1 MKGLDYMKRKSN
13 TGKSADRRNS
23 RSVWMAWLIVIGL
36 SLSVLITGCGAPAK
50 QSVTSTGKEAASPA
64 KGSGPMVVASTSW
77 TALMVKA
84 AGPSDVA
91 VLAPAELKHPP
102 EYDFRPSDV
111 EKLKDAKLI
120 VYAGYEPFMKKML
133 QATQVPEDKVVQVMT
148 VNTPDNLIKQT
159 RLLAE
164 KLGTTEAQKAWEAEF
179 DKAVSAIREAAAKK
193 NVAGKRVLVQKHQAA
208 FAKWLGYQVVAEFG
222 PEELSPSKMGE
233 LAALKPDLIIDNFHN
248 PQGQGIAD
256 ITKCPRVELRN
267 FPGPDHKSLQDLL
280 MDNARKL
287 GLI

>member
-1 MKGLDYMKRKSN
+1 MIVMERKSDI
-13 TGKSADRRNS
+13 GKSVDRRNS
-23 RSVWMAWLIVIGL
+23 RSIWVVWLIVIGL
-36 SLSVLITGCGAPAK
+36 SFSVLLAGCDTSKK
-50 QSVTSTGKEAASPA
+50 QSATSTGKEAASPA

-77 TALMVKA
+77 TALMAKA
-84 AGPSDVA
+84 AGAGNVA

-133 QATQVPEDKVVQVMT
+133 QATQTPEDKAMQVVT
-148 VNTPDNLIKQT
+148 VNTPENLKKQT

-164 KLGTTEAQKAWEAEF
+164 KLGTIETQKTWEAEF
-179 DKAVSAIREAAAKK
+179 DNAVSAIREAAAKQ
-193 NVAGKRVLVQKHQAA
+193 NVAGKRVLAQKHQAA
-208 FAKWLGYQVVAEFG
+208 FAKWLGCQVVAEFG
-222 PEELSPSKMGE
+222 PEELSPAKMAE
-233 LAALKPDLIIDNFHN
+233 LAAHKPDLIIDNFHN

-256 ITKCPRVELRN
+256 MAKCPRVELRN

>member
-1 MKGLDYMKRKSN
+1 MKRKSN
-13 TGKSADRRNS
+13 ARQGVSLFNS
-23 RSVWMAWLIVIGL
+23 GSAWLARMIVIVL
-36 SLSVLITGCGAPAK
+36 ILSVLVAGCGAPDK
-50 QSVTSTGKEAASPA
+50 QPGTSAGKEAASPA
-64 KGSGPMVVASTSW
+64 KGSGPVVVASTSW
-77 TALMVKA
+77 TALMAKA
-84 AGPSDVA
+84 AGAGNVA

-111 EKLKDAKLI
+111 DRLKDVKLI

-133 QATQVPEDKVVQVMT
+133 QATQTPEDKVMQVVT
-148 VNTPDNLIKQT
+148 VNTPENLAKQT

-179 DKAVSAIREAAAKK
+179 DKAVSAIREGAAKQ
-193 NVAGKRVLVQKHQAA
+193 NVAGKRVLVQKHQSP
-208 FAKWLGYQVVAEFG
+208 FVKWLGYQVVAEFG
-222 PEELSPSKMGE
+222 PEELSPAKMGE

-256 ITKCPRVELRN
+256 MAKCPRVELRN
-267 FPGPDHKSLQDLL
+267 FPAPDHKSLQDLL
-280 MDNARKL
+280 TDNARKL

>member
-1 MKGLDYMKRKSN
+1 MERKSDI
-13 TGKSADRRNS
+13 GKSVDRRNS
-23 RSVWMAWLIVIGL
+23 RSIWVVWLIVIGL
-36 SLSVLITGCGAPAK
+36 SFSVLLAGCDTSKK
-50 QSVTSTGKEAASPA
+50 QSATSTGKEAASPA
-64 KGSGPMVVASTSW
+64 KGYGPMVVASTSW
-77 TALMVKA
+77 TALMAKA
-84 AGPSDVA
+84 AGAGNVA

-133 QATQVPEDKVVQVMT
+133 QATQTPEDKVMQVVT
-148 VNTPDNLIKQT
+148 VNTPENLKKQT

-164 KLGTTEAQKAWEAEF
+164 KLGTIETQKTWEAEF
-179 DKAVSAIREAAAKK
+179 DNAVSAIREAAAKQ
-193 NVAGKRVLVQKHQAA
+193 NVAGKRVLAQKHQAA
-208 FAKWLGYQVVAEFG
+208 FAKWLGCQVVAEFG
-222 PEELSPSKMGE
+222 PEELSPAKMAE
-233 LAALKPDLIIDNFHN
+233 LAAHKPDLIIDNFHN

-256 ITKCPRVELRN
+256 IAKCPRVELRN